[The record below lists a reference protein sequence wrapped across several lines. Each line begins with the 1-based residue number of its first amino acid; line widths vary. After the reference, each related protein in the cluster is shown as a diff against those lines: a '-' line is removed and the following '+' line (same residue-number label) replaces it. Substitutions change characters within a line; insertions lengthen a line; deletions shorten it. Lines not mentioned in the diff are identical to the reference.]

1 MKKLLIII
9 LAFFVLSISVLSHE
23 KNDARN
29 YESEMISMIKAK
41 DYEAIEALCKH
52 IASQD
57 SSKRNHQTE
66 ARLVRIAIDSLDPD
80 ALLSLYENRIGFF
93 DPDSDSISPLDY
105 LFNEDF
111 ADRVIVNLQG
121 KDSLQKSEVL
131 CNLYPIMYG
140 LIGFQALYLDS
151 TFFIKM
157 ENRFNSLLKKLGEDT
172 VDIVKNTLHDY
183 EPKKH

>member
-41 DYEAIEALCKH
+41 DYDAIEALCKD

-57 SSKRNHQTE
+57 SSKRKHQTE
-66 ARLVRIAIDSLDPD
+66 ARLVRIAMDSLDPK
-80 ALLSLYENRIGFF
+80 ALSSLYENRIGFF

-105 LFNEDF
+105 MLNENF
-111 ADRVIVNLQG
+111 ADRVIGNLQG
-121 KDSLQKSEVL
+121 KDSLQKSEVRT
-131 CNLYPIMYG
+131 NLYWTIYLSMT
-140 LIGFQALYLDS
+140 FQALDS

-157 ENRFNSLLKKLGEDT
+157 ESGFNSLLKKLGEDT

>member
-1 MKKLLIII
+1 MKKILIII
-9 LAFFVLSISVLSHE
+9 LALFVLSISVLSHE
-23 KNDARN
+23 KNDARI
-29 YESEMISMIKAK
+29 YELEMISMIKAK
-41 DYEAIEALCKH
+41 DYEAIEALCKD

-57 SSKRNHQTE
+57 SPKRKHQTE
-66 ARLVRIAIDSLDPD
+66 ARLVRIAIDSLDPKV
-80 ALLSLYENRIGFF
+80 LSSLYENRIGFF

-111 ADRVIVNLQG
+111 ADRVIGNLQG
-121 KDSLQKSEVL
+121 KDSLQKSEVGT
-131 CNLYPIMYG
+131 NLYWTIYLSMT
-140 LIGFQALYLDS
+140 FQALDS

-157 ENRFNSLLKKLGEDT
+157 ESGFNSLLKKLGEDT

>member
-1 MKKLLIII
+1 MKKLLILI

-41 DYEAIEALCKH
+41 DYEAIETLCKD

-57 SSKRNHQTE
+57 SSRRNHQTE

-121 KDSLQKSEVL
+121 KDSLQKSL
-131 CNLYPIMYG
+131 FNLNPIMYG
-140 LIGFQALYLDS
+140 LIGFQALNLDS

-172 VDIVKNTLHDY
+172 VDIVKNSSSQKLSRFN
-183 EPKKH
+183 